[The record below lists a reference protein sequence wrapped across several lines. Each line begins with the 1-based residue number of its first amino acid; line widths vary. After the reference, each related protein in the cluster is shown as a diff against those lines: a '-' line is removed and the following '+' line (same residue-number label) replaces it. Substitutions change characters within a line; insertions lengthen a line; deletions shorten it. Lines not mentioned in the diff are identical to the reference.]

1 MGSHWLNIETGHH
14 KKVDKSG
21 RIWPMC
27 VGRITISDVS
37 ADCFD
42 ALDSDEDAPDPIED
56 EHHAIF
62 ECSDYATTRQ
72 IFSSFFPQP
81 CIHCQPVSEP
91 A

>member
-27 VGRITISDVS
+27 VGRITISDLP

-42 ALDSDEDAPDPIED
+42 AFDSDAGAPDPIED
-56 EHHAIF
+56 EHHAILL
-62 ECSDYATTRQ
+62 CSCHHKANASR
-72 IFSSFFPQP
+72 SSSQP
-81 CIHCQPVSEP
+81 YSHCQSVS
-91 A
+91 